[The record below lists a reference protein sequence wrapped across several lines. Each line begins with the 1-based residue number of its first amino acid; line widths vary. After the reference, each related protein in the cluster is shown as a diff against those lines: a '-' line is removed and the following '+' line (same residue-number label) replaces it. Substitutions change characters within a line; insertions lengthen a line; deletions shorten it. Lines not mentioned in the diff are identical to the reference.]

1 MNNFNQLTIILV
13 SYKSEKKINSF
24 VKNIPKKLKII
35 IIENSKNYLL
45 KKKLEKKYKNIKV
58 FVKEN
63 EGVSSSI
70 NYAAK
75 KIKTKYFLQISPDI
89 IFNYKDISIFFRYAK
104 KLNDRFSALGPRFTN
119 VNKKSHKQI
128 NKNIAIGEIDS
139 IHGSCMFINK
149 KKFNEIGGFDKNFF
163 LYFEET
169 EYCYRALKKEL
180 KSYQINN
187 IKVQSQGRT
196 VFIKNKKEKKILNN
210 LLIWHF
216 IWSKYYYHKKRFG
229 QITSLI
235 IFIPLMIRTNI
246 KIIINRLVNNK
257 EKIEKYTT
265 RLDGL
270 MSSIKGKK
278 SSLRP

>member
-149 KKFNEIGGFDKNFF
+149 
-163 LYFEET
+163 L
-169 EYCYRALKKEL
+169 
-180 KSYQINN
+180 
-187 IKVQSQGRT
+187 
-196 VFIKNKKEKKILNN
+196 
-210 LLIWHF
+210 
-216 IWSKYYYHKKRFG
+216 
-229 QITSLI
+229 
-235 IFIPLMIRTNI
+235 
-246 KIIINRLVNNK
+246 RLCGSMLAQ
-257 EKIEKYTT
+257 T
-265 RLDGL
+265 
-270 MSSIKGKK
+270 
-278 SSLRP
+278 